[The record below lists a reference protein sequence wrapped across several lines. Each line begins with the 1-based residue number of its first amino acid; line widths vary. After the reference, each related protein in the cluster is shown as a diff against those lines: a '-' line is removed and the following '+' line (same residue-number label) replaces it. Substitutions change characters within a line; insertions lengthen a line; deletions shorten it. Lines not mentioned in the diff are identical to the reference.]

1 MFILDPPYISE
12 ELKEYLVQSQLP
24 VLKNNTS
31 VDIFKNKKINLVNKN
46 EFLDILSKNNR
57 FYTCSENSLDWVI
70 NNINDK
76 NLNNYIEL
84 MKNKFLFRK
93 TIEDEYP
100 NFFYKEANL
109 NELSQI
115 NENNLNYP
123 FIIKP
128 KVGFFSVGVYFISN
142 SKDWSNAIKDIME
155 KSKEWEKLYPK
166 SVVDTEFILEQYIY
180 GEEFAIDAY
189 FDENGEAIILNILK
203 HDFDGISDVS
213 DRLYF
218 TGKSIIEKYLTDFTN
233 WLNKINGYLNIKD
246 FPFHAEIRI
255 NNGKITPIEFNPLR
269 FAGWS
274 CTDISY
280 YAFGFHTF
288 DYYLNKKTPN
298 WNEIL
303 KDKDNSYYTIIVMD
317 KSGKVNPKDIFDYEN
332 ASRGL
337 GDLLTLRKIDYNE
350 NSIFGFIFSKIDK
363 YDKNTMKEI
372 VTRNFNAYLEKA

>member
-24 VLKNNTS
+24 VLENNTS
-31 VDIFKNKKINLVNKN
+31 VNIFKNQKINLVNKN

-70 NNINDK
+70 KNINDK
-76 NLNNYIEL
+76 NLNKYIEL

-100 NFFYKEANL
+100 NFFYKEADL
-109 NELSQI
+109 NKLSQI
-115 NENNLNYP
+115 NTNNLKYP
-123 FIIKP
+123 FILKP
-128 KVGFFSVGVYFISN
+128 KVGFFSVGVYLISN
-142 SKDWSNAIKDIME
+142 SKDWNNAIKDIME
-155 KSKEWEKLYPK
+155 KSKEWEKTYPK
-166 SVVDTEFILEQYIY
+166 SVVNTEFILEQYIY

-189 FDENGEAIILNILK
+189 FDENGKTVILNILK

-218 TGKSIIEKYLTDFTN
+218 TGKSIMEKYLTDFTN
-233 WLNKINGYLNIKD
+233 WLNKINGYLNIKN

-255 NNGKITPIEFNPLR
+255 NEGKITPIEFNPLR

-298 WNEIL
+298 WNEVL

-317 KSGKVNPKDIFDYEN
+317 KSGKVNPKDIFDYEK
-332 ASRGL
+332 ASKDL
-337 GDLLTLRKIDYNE
+337 GTILTLRKIDFYN
-350 NSIFGFIFSKIDK
+350 NPIFGFIFSKINKD
-363 YDKNTMKEI
+363 DKNTMKEI
-372 VTRNFNAYLEKA
+372 IRRDFNEYLKKA